1 MSDDVQHEDL
11 ECPYCGE
18 WEVYYQPCFGIGCDD
33 GQIDGYDE
41 DPLWFDEGDT
51 YPCPTCGG
59 NGFFRWCA
67 KCGAE
72 LARFQFSDAA
82 AAPDAGGEGASQG
95 YKRAR
100 GVVQV
105 PPGTELPEVTIRRMR
120 DEEG

>member
-72 LARFQFSDAA
+72 LARFQFADAA
-82 AAPDAGGEGASQG
+82 TDAGRG
-95 YKRAR
+95 RA
-100 GVVQV
+100 
-105 PPGTELPEVTIRRMR
+105 P
-120 DEEG
+120 